1 MEYVIF
7 EGCSSASLFAVF
19 VSLSDGVRAAL
30 GPLFP
35 GRRPGRWGGIL
46 MFLEEYGMWPRQF
59 LGRDAPNLFNWN
71 LTWLHIRHMPYMLH
85 ISLRLGDPHAIFFS
99 ARPGYSP
106 EIPCIFEFI
115 RNLQNCI

>member
-46 MFLEEYGMWPRQF
+46 VSLEEYGMWPRQF

-71 LTWLHIRHMPYMLH
+71 LTWLHTRHMPYMLH
-85 ISLRLGDPHAIFFS
+85 ISLRLGDPHAIFFLS
-99 ARPGYSP
+99 ATRVFPGNP
-106 EIPCIFEFI
+106 LHI
-115 RNLQNCI
+115 